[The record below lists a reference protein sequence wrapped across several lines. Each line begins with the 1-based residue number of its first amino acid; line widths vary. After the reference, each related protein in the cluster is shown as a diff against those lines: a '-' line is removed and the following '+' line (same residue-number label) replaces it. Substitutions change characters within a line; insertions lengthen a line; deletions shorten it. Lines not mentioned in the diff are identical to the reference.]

1 MPDKLP
7 AASVLPVPLELIER
21 RIYVIRS
28 QKVMLDSDLAGLYQV
43 PTKRLNEAV
52 KRNLDRFPADFMFQ
66 ISAEE
71 AASLANLRSQ
81 FAASSY
87 GGRRYLPYAFTE
99 HGVAMLSSVLNSQ
112 RAVQMNILIIRT
124 FVKLRELLA
133 THKDLAAKVEKLEAG
148 QRDHAIAISLVAKDV
163 ETLAKNV
170 KREFKKLGAPRRRK
184 PRIGFYIPEEK

>member
-7 AASVLPVPLELIER
+7 PASRLPVPLEMIER

-66 ISAEE
+66 LSAEE

-81 FAASSY
+81 FATSSLEFLHFVRQQRLGGAAS
-87 GGRRYLPYAFTE
+87 
-99 HGVAMLSSVLNSQ
+99 Q
-112 RAVQMNILIIRT
+112 
-124 FVKLRELLA
+124 
-133 THKDLAAKVEKLEAG
+133 
-148 QRDHAIAISLVAKDV
+148 
-163 ETLAKNV
+163 
-170 KREFKKLGAPRRRK
+170 
-184 PRIGFYIPEEK
+184 